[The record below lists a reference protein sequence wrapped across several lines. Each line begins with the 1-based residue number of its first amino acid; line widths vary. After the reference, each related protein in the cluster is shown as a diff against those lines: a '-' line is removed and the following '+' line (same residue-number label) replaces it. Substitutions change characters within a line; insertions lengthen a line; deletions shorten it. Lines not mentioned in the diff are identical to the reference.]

1 VADPWAVRG
10 RSVVCTDVAEP
21 VREDD
26 VPRPQEDRIP
36 QENTMDFTTISA
48 LASERQATLRRD
60 GEQVR
65 QGRIARLRRA
75 ARNHDRSPSD
85 TR

>member
-1 VADPWAVRG
+1 VVRTDVADPL
-10 RSVVCTDVAEP
+10 
-21 VREDD
+21 REDD
-26 VPRPQEDRIP
+26 VRRPQEDRDPKTENQDRDP
-36 QENTMDFTTISA
+36 QETTMDFTTISA

-75 ARNHDRSPSD
+75 ARQHDRSLSD

>member
-1 VADPWAVRG
+1 
-10 RSVVCTDVAEP
+10 
-21 VREDD
+21 
-26 VPRPQEDRIP
+26 
-36 QENTMDFTTISA
+36 MDFTTISA

-60 GEQVR
+60 SERIR

-75 ARNHDRSPSD
+75 ARHHDHSPTD

>member
-1 VADPWAVRG
+1 
-10 RSVVCTDVAEP
+10 VVCTDVPETA
-21 VREDD
+21 REDD
-26 VPRPQEDRIP
+26 VPRPQEDGISRDRNP
-36 QENTMDFTTISA
+36 QETTMDFTTISA

-60 GEQVR
+60 GERVR

-75 ARNHDRSPSD
+75 ARDHDRSPAD

>member
-1 VADPWAVRG
+1 VVR
-10 RSVVCTDVAEP
+10 TDVAEP
-21 VREDD
+21 LREDD

-36 QENTMDFTTISA
+36 QETTMDFTTISA
-48 LASERQATLRRD
+48 LANERQATLRRD
-60 GEQVR
+60 GERVR

-75 ARNHDRSPSD
+75 ARHNDRSPTD

>member
-1 VADPWAVRG
+1 
-10 RSVVCTDVAEP
+10 
-21 VREDD
+21 
-26 VPRPQEDRIP
+26 
-36 QENTMDFTTISA
+36 MDFTTISA

-60 GEQVR
+60 GERVR

-75 ARNHDRSPSD
+75 AREHDRSPSD